1 MRDNILWG
9 KAYQFS
15 WYTKVVEACALKQDF
30 AQLARGDLTQ
40 VGEGGVTLSGGQ
52 RARVALARAVYQ
64 VWICCTRL
72 RYYYYFYRVSS
83 KTVPTWLFA
92 LLSASTHANF
102 KSWDVFEKFRKFA
115 T

>member
-30 AQLARGDLTQ
+30 SQLARGDLTQ

-72 RYYYYFYRVSS
+72 RYY
-83 KTVPTWLFA
+83 L
-92 LLSASTHANF
+92 
-102 KSWDVFEKFRKFA
+102 
-115 T
+115 